1 MIEGLDQKL
10 ENVLKKQEHD
20 YLKGYSLYVKQKER
34 ELREIVAK
42 LNEKNSNNTKKE
54 EMIQNLKITIKKM
67 HTEQINIEQEK
78 SELKEK
84 SKYWKSRAEAFEQ
97 DKKFLQDQV
106 LDGKRQ
112 NKLLKLAIT
121 RLQEDIKTKD

>member
-1 MIEGLDQKL
+1 MIQGLDQKL

>member
-1 MIEGLDQKL
+1 MDQKL

-34 ELREIVAK
+34 ELREIVVK

>member
-1 MIEGLDQKL
+1 MIQGLDQKL

-112 NKLLKLAIT
+112 NKLLKLAIS
-121 RLQEDIKTKD
+121 RL